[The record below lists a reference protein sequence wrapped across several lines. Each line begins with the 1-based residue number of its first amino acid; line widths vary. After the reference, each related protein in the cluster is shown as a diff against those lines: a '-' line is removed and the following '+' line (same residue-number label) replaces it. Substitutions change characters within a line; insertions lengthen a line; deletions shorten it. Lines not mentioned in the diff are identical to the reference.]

1 MLPNGIYLKYCKGR
15 GDREGCFLDTFN
27 IIVGLANIVA
37 CIVSVISLVKI
48 TRISKKLENDSSI
61 RGDKNRN
68 QQITI
73 GKNNKEKINQR
84 MG

>member
-1 MLPNGIYLKYCKGR
+1 M
-15 GDREGCFLDTFN
+15 DTFN